1 VKVLLVDDHRQI
13 RKIIKKLLIKLPFN
27 INIYECED
35 GEEAV
40 KIYNEEK
47 PDLILMDIIM
57 KKLDGLEAIR
67 QITSEPTKTK
77 IIVVTQLP
85 EDEYKQEAIKAGAD
99 EYLNKENLIL
109 LPEMIENIFN
119 SSNKKFIN

>member
-1 VKVLLVDDHRQI
+1 MKVLLVDDHKQI
-13 RKIIKKLLIKLPFN
+13 REIIKKLLIKLPFN

-57 KKLDGLEAIR
+57 KKLDGFSAIR
-67 QITSEPTKTK
+67 RIRLVSPEAV
-77 IIVVTQLP
+77 IIVISQLP
-85 EDEYKQEAIKAGAD
+85 EQEYRQEALDAGAVD
-99 EYLNKENLIL
+99 YLNKENLNE
-109 LPEMIENIFN
+109 LPRLIENLVQ
-119 SSNKKFIN
+119 KINNLNN

>member
-1 VKVLLVDDHRQI
+1 MKVLIADDHRPI
-13 RKIIKKLLIKLPFN
+13 REIIKKLLIKLPFN
-27 INIYECED
+27 TNIYECED

-57 KKLDGLEAIR
+57 KKSDGFSAIR
-67 QITSEPTKTK
+67 RIRLISPEAT
-77 IIVVTQLP
+77 IIVISQLP
-85 EDEYKQEAIKAGAD
+85 EQEYRQEALDAGAVD
-99 EYLNKENLIL
+99 YLNKENLIL

-119 SSNKKFIN
+119 SSSKNFIN

>member
-1 VKVLLVDDHRQI
+1 MKILIVDDNERI
-13 RKIIKKLLIKLPFN
+13 RKLINKLLDKLNTP
-27 INIYECED
+27 IDVIECAD

-57 KKLDGLEAIR
+57 KKLDGFSAIR
-67 QITSEPTKTK
+67 RIRLISPKAT
-77 IIVVTQLP
+77 IIVVSQLP
-85 EDEYKQEAIKAGAD
+85 EQEYRQEALDAGAVD
-99 EYLNKENLIL
+99 YLNKENLIL

-119 SSNKKFIN
+119 SSNKNFIN